1 MIKFNKPSIT
11 ELEINKVVD
20 CLNGN
25 SILSEMES
33 IQQKYMNILKRDFI
47 LIICC

>member
-1 MIKFNKPSIT
+1 MIRFNKPSIT

-25 SILSEMES
+25 SILSGDG
-33 IQQKYMNILKRDFI
+33 KYMNILKRDFI